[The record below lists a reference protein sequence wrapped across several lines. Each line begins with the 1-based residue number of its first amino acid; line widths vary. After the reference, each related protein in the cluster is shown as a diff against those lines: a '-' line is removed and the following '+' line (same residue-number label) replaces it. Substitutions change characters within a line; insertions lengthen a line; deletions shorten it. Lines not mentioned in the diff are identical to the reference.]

1 MCISHPLDA
10 RVAALRAAVGCGRT
24 YRRDAAW
31 AWEVMPICAFRR
43 ALHTTLHTMHTT
55 DTGPRFYKF
64 NRSVFYKRED
74 IEAWISEHYML
85 VEPKN

>member
-1 MCISHPLDA
+1 MEEKHQKNFLSTAEVADMLGISPATLRKWRATDMC
-10 RVAALRAAVGCGRT
+10 
-24 YRRDAAW
+24 
-31 AWEVMPICAFRR
+31 
-43 ALHTTLHTMHTT
+43 
-55 DTGPRFYKF
+55 PRFYKF

>member
-1 MCISHPLDA
+1 MEEKHQKNFLNTAEVADMLGIS
-10 RVAALRAAVGCGRT
+10 RRRCCKWRA
-24 YRRDAAW
+24 
-31 AWEVMPICAFRR
+31 
-43 ALHTTLHTMHTT
+43 T
-55 DTGPRFYKF
+55 DMGPRFYKF

>member
-1 MCISHPLDA
+1 MEEKRFHQKNFLSTA
-10 RVAALRAAVGCGRT
+10 EAADMLGVSPA
-24 YRRDAAW
+24 
-31 AWEVMPICAFRR
+31 
-43 ALHTTLHTMHTT
+43 TLHKWRAT

>member
-1 MCISHPLDA
+1 MEEKHQKNFLNTAEVADMPRHQPGDA
-10 RVAALRAAVGCGRT
+10 AQVAA
-24 YRRDAAW
+24 
-31 AWEVMPICAFRR
+31 
-43 ALHTTLHTMHTT
+43 T
-55 DTGPRFYKF
+55 DMGPRFYKF

>member
-1 MCISHPLDA
+1 MWEVANGRETSKEFPEHGRGGGHA
-10 RVAALRAAVGCGRT
+10 RHQPG
-24 YRRDAAW
+24 DAAQV
-31 AWEVMPICAFRR
+31 A
-43 ALHTTLHTMHTT
+43 